1 MKDSTAIYTAFLRQ
15 HPPPYLFWRS
25 PEGEVWITAGQQA
38 PMQPPSSPAWRDWL
52 HRHAA
57 DACSLHRG
65 MPTFFIFGFDPAQPA
80 AGIWNGFPSAA
91 LVCPSAAYHRIGDS
105 EEFLGVDGEDFPH
118 EEDAGSGGG
127 AFTEQGRIT
136 IREWDEERYRSAVSE
151 ALSLL
156 RSGTL
161 QKIVLARSIRIVL
174 SAPFDVRR
182 ALRSMQSQP
191 HAFSLCYSP
200 DGSRFFLS
208 ATPERLGSV
217 RDGAFTTM
225 ALAGTL
231 PRDTGTGSDPDM
243 LLADAKE
250 RAEHAYVV
258 EMIQEGIADY
268 CSQLSVDD
276 VRLLDLPHVT
286 HILTRIQGVLSD
298 GYGLNDM
305 IAALHPTPAVAGTPR
320 EHACRQIAAI
330 EQFPRG
336 LYAGCVGWMNA
347 AGNGDAAVAIRS
359 AVVSGQEADAF
370 AGAGIVRESD
380 PAEEERETRA
390 KLQTVLD
397 ILGA

>member
-1 MKDSTAIYTAFLRQ
+1 MKDPVAIYTAFLRH
-15 HPPPYLFWRS
+15 HPPPHLFWRS
-25 PEGEVWITAGQQA
+25 PEGEIWITAGQQA

-52 HRHAA
+52 HGHAA
-57 DACSLHRG
+57 DACSLHG
-65 MPTFFIFGFDPAQPA
+65 DMPTFFIFGFDPAQPT
-80 AGIWNGFPSAA
+80 AGMWEGFPSAA
-91 LVCPSAAYHRIGDS
+91 LVCPAAAYHRVGDT
-105 EEFLGVDGEDFPH
+105 ETFLGMDAEDFPH
-118 EEDAGSGGG
+118 EEESGSTGG

-136 IREWDEERYRSAVSE
+136 ISEWDEERYRHTVGDG
-151 ALSLL
+151 LSLL
-156 RSGTL
+156 RGGEL
-161 QKIVLARSIRIVL
+161 QKIVLARSIRIAL
-174 SAPFDVRR
+174 SAHFDVRR
-182 ALRSMQSQP
+182 ALRSMQLQP
-191 HAFSLCYSP
+191 HAFSLCFSP
-200 DGSRFFLS
+200 DSSSYFLS
-208 ATPERLGSV
+208 ATPERLGRVCS
-217 RDGAFTTM
+217 GEFSTM

-231 PRDTGTGSDPDM
+231 TRDEDSRGDPET

-258 EMIQEGIADY
+258 EMIQEGIADF

-286 HILTRIQGVLSD
+286 HILTRIQGVLTD

-320 EHACRQIAAI
+320 EEACRSIAAI
-330 EQFPRG
+330 EPFSRG
-336 LYAGCVGWMNA
+336 LYAGCIGWMNA
-347 AGNGDAAVAIRS
+347 AGDGDAAVTIRS
-359 AVVSGQEADAF
+359 AVVSGQGAHAF